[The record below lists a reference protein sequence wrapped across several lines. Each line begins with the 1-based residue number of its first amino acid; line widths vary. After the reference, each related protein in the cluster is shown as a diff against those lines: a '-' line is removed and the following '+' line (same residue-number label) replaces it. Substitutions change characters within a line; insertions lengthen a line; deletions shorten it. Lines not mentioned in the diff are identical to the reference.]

1 MTFDEYQTAAARTL
15 NPALGADDRLLDAA
29 SGLAEEA
36 GEILAHIRKH
46 RFQGR
51 ARNDEELILELG
63 DALWC
68 IAALA
73 GTLGVRLGDVGTRNI
88 EKLRSRHDSGFRTDE
103 GRGTPPAPRAPS

>member
-15 NPALGADDRLLDAA
+15 NLALDADDRLLDAA

-73 GTLGVRLGDVGTRNI
+73 GTLGVRLGDVGARNI
-88 EKLRSRHDSGFRTDE
+88 EKLSVRHSVGFRPDQ
-103 GRGTPPAPRAPS
+103 G

>member
-15 NPALGADDRLLDAA
+15 NPALDADDRLLDAA

-73 GTLGVRLGDVGTRNI
+73 GTLGVQLADVGARNI
-88 EKLRSRHDSGFRTDE
+88 EKLSVRHSVGFRPDQ
-103 GRGTPPAPRAPS
+103 G